1 MTPAEDEDMIEA
13 LPTDG
18 ADPVLRDGVRPRG
31 ADGRLHSREA
41 FGPQDLIEEPE
52 NLASRSRSS
61 RCLSSRRPVIDRFR
75 ACWVTQAKSGRLF
88 VPATWT
94 RLVESSMKNRTYS
107 VFRNTVSIVKKMAC
121 RGTCGGQIL

>member
-75 ACWVTQAKSGRLF
+75 ACWVDPGQVGPAVRAGDVDPSGGELDEEQDVQRLQEH
-88 VPATWT
+88 
-94 RLVESSMKNRTYS
+94 RLDREEDGM
-107 VFRNTVSIVKKMAC
+107 
-121 RGTCGGQIL
+121 